1 MSEAATIQPVARKR
15 TAALTLAA
23 LGVVFGDIGTSPLYT
38 VKECFSE
45 FTGLS
50 PTQDNVLGILSLI
63 TWALIIVVTLK
74 YVVVVMRAD
83 NRGEGGVLALMA
95 LVSRQEAISPRRR
108 RIYLMIGVAGAALF
122 YGDCLLTPAISVLS
136 AVEGL
141 KVATPALQPLVV
153 PIALGVLV
161 ALFAVQKFGTGGV
174 GRWFGP
180 ITLLWF
186 VVLFVLGVRQ
196 IIEAPQVLTAF
207 LPHHAIRFCLHHGLV
222 AFLALGAVTLAVT
235 GAEALY
241 ADMGH
246 FGREPIRR
254 AWLWLVLP
262 ALLANYYGQGALLLS
277 DAERAR
283 KPVLPPRA
291 GLGALSAGGARHR
304 RHRDRLAGHH
314 LRRLLDGAAGRAA
327 GPEPARA
334 RPAHLGQRVRPDLR
348 AGGQLAAARRRGGA
362 GDVLQVVEQ
371 PRRRLRHRRHRHH
384 ADDHHAGVRAGGARL
399 EMELGA
405 GDPGVRRPSCWSTS
419 RCSRPT
425 C

>member
-1 MSEAATIQPVARKR
+1 MTGVAITQPVARKR

-38 VKECFSE
+38 VKECFSD

-50 PTQDNVLGILSLI
+50 PTHDNVLGILSLI
-63 TWALIIVVTLK
+63 TWVLIIVVTLK

-95 LVSRQEAISPRRR
+95 LVSRQAAISERRR
-108 RIYLMIGVAGAALF
+108 RTYLMIGVAGAALF

-161 ALFAVQKFGTGGV
+161 ALFAVQHFGTGGV
-174 GRWFGP
+174 GRLFGP
-180 ITLLWF
+180 ITLVWF
-186 VVLFVLGVRQ
+186 VVILVLGLCQ
-196 IIEAPQVLTAF
+196 IVQAPQVLLALSPLEAAHFAMRHGFIAF
-207 LPHHAIRFCLHHGLV
+207 V
-222 AFLALGAVTLAVT
+222 ALGAVTLAVT

-262 ALLANYYGQGALLLS
+262 ALLANYYGQGALLLT
-277 DAERAR
+277 DAS
-283 KPVLPPRA
+283 
-291 GLGALSAGGARHR
+291 ALENPFF
-304 RHRDRLAGHH
+304 RLAPDWA
-314 LRRLLDGAAGRAA
+314 LYPMVALATAATVIASQATISGAFSMTRQAVQ
-327 GPEPARA
+327 
-334 RPAHLGQRVRPDLR
+334 LGYL
-348 AGGQLAAARRRGGA
+348 
-362 GDVLQVVEQ
+362 
-371 PRRRLRHRRHRHH
+371 
-384 ADDHHAGVRAGGARL
+384 
-399 EMELGA
+399 
-405 GDPGVRRPSCWSTS
+405 
-419 RCSRPT
+419 
-425 C
+425 

>member
-1 MSEAATIQPVARKR
+1 M
-15 TAALTLAA
+15 
-23 LGVVFGDIGTSPLYT
+23 
-38 VKECFSE
+38 
-45 FTGLS
+45 
-50 PTQDNVLGILSLI
+50 LGILSLI

-95 LVSRQEAISPRRR
+95 LVSRQEAITPRRR
-108 RIYLMIGVAGAALF
+108 RVYLMIGVAGAALF

-161 ALFAVQKFGTGGV
+161 ALFAVQHFGTAGV

-186 VVLFVLGVRQ
+186 IVLFVLGVRQ

-207 LPHHAIRFCLHHGLV
+207 LPHHAFEFALHHGFV
-222 AFLALGAVTLAVT
+222 TFLALGAVTLAVT

-277 DAERAR
+277 DADRAR
-283 KPVLPPRA
+283 EPVLPPGA

-314 LRRLLDGAAGRAA
+314 LRRLLDGPAGRPA

-334 RPAHLGQRVRPDLR
+334 RRSTPRPASS
-348 AGGQLAAARRRGGA
+348 ARSTCRR
-362 GDVLQVVEQ
+362 
-371 PRRRLRHRRHRHH
+371 
-384 ADDHHAGVRAGGARL
+384 
-399 EMELGA
+399 
-405 GDPGVRRPSCWSTS
+405 
-419 RCSRPT
+419 
-425 C
+425 